1 MNKKKKRPTVYYSIP
16 KPKEQKK
23 YFLSKEEELRKMKIR
38 IKEKE
43 GLLEANQNLLDD
55 TIHEI
60 RKINNQIKATLL
72 NLTRQIDSLVFDN
85 PDAERSITNTLKTL
99 DANAS
104 LLSIRM
110 NAYNLLLNPSSTDE
124 ELITTMGIYGK
135 IEKVYKC
142 LYASRNAKRL
152 NIILRGNTEKVCR
165 LCDSI
170 ELAFFIIIEN
180 AIKYSPDGED
190 IFIIFAE
197 NERFLKVDFI
207 NLAICPKTN
216 ELNHLKERGFR
227 SEYAR
232 RSHIAG
238 SGLGLFLF
246 DKICL
251 ANHVKYEI
259 KIMNDIRVINDKKYS
274 SFEVSMY
281 FV

>member
-1 MNKKKKRPTVYYSIP
+1 MNKKKKKPTVYYSIP
-16 KPKEQKK
+16 NPKEQKK
-23 YFLSKEEELRKMKIR
+23 YFLSKEDELGKMETR

-43 GLLEANQNLLDD
+43 RLLDANQNLLDD

-60 RKINNQIKATLL
+60 RKINNQIKATSL
-72 NLTRQIDSLVFDN
+72 NLTRQINSLVFDN
-85 PDAERSITNTLKTL
+85 PDIERSITNTLKTL

-110 NAYNLLLNPSSTDE
+110 NAYNLLLNPSSTDG
-124 ELITTMGIYGK
+124 ELMTTMGVYSK

-152 NIILRGNTEKVCR
+152 NVILRGKTERVCR
-165 LCDSI
+165 LRDSI

-190 IFIIFAE
+190 ISIIFAE
-197 NERFLKVDFI
+197 NDDFLKVDFI
-207 NLAICPKTN
+207 NFAICPKTN

-232 RSHIAG
+232 KSHIAG

-246 DKICL
+246 NNICS
-251 ANHVKYEI
+251 ANNVKYEI
-259 KIMNDIRVINDKKYS
+259 NILDDIRVINDKKYS
-274 SFEVSMY
+274 SFKVLMY
-281 FV
+281 FM

>member
-259 KIMNDIRVINDKKYS
+259 KIMNDIRVINDL
-274 SFEVSMY
+274 SFASDSGNWL
-281 FV
+281 